1 MATKRAFV
9 PGERTTPN
17 RSRDTG
23 TPFLGTGRRLPLGPK
38 ALVIGDRDRSDG
50 LMTASSAEASP
61 AGIDLYWIPLGAGG
75 SGFVRLNGRIY
86 EAIEARLEGRSR
98 CAIYHTA
105 LQVHLPEGRFVVETT
120 WPSPDADTKSRGV
133 VVEGAVFARRLARLQ
148 TFRYEVRCWRNGV
161 LPDADEAF
169 GGPQRVSD
177 DTEEARRLLKM
188 AGSVPALIWGRDP
201 LEAGE
206 MWNSN
211 SVISWLLV
219 RSGLTMET
227 IHPPAR
233 GRAPGWDA
241 GIAIANRS
249 SVASDASTAAAVD
262 SSQAKSLA
270 GLLE

>member
-1 MATKRAFV
+1 
-9 PGERTTPN
+9 
-17 RSRDTG
+17 
-23 TPFLGTGRRLPLGPK
+23 
-38 ALVIGDRDRSDG
+38 
-50 LMTASSAEASP
+50 MTASSAEASP

-86 EAIEARLEGRSR
+86 EAIKARLEGRSR
-98 CAIYHTA
+98 GAIYHTA
-105 LQVHLPEGRFVVETT
+105 LLVHLPEGRFVVETM
-120 WPSPDADTKSRGV
+120 WPSPDADTESRGV

-177 DTEEARRLLKM
+177 DTGQARRLLKM
-188 AGSVPALIWGRDP
+188 AGSVPALIWGRDQ

-211 SVISWLLV
+211 SVISWLLMQ
-219 RSGLTMET
+219 SGLTMET
-227 IHPPAR
+227 IHPPAG

-241 GIAIANRS
+241 GISIANRS
-249 SVASDASTAAAVD
+249 PEPNDARSAAAVH
-262 SSQAKSLA
+262 
-270 GLLE
+270 